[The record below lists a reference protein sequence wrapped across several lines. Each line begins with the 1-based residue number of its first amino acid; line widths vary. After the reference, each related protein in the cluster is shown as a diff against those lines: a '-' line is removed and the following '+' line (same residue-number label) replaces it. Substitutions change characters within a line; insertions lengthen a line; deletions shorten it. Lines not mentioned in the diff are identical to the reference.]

1 MSAQPTPA
9 ELFASIDRSMKNLE
23 ASFVEGR
30 QHAEAQ
36 ASMLEGL
43 QNCLAQLRAST
54 PAPAFAHPADASR
67 AFDLAAQIDALYVG
81 QPLAAGSFDQRGKI
95 QALLMQAGVAIAPAK
110 VTLPRVSR
118 EIWPNGSATTV
129 PAALRFLAEHD
140 RPSGG
145 SDHYNDEHLYQLAG
159 EVEAAVRATQRFELR
174 GGKVSWVTCPICRE
188 DDMRCVEEDEGQ
200 LIQCVNL
207 GCPSNQVVR
216 R

>member
-9 ELFASIDRSMKNLE
+9 ELFESIAITMKNLE
-23 ASFVEGR
+23 VSFIEGR
-30 QHAEAQ
+30 QHAGAQ

-43 QNCLAQLRAST
+43 QNRLAQLQAST
-54 PAPAFAHPADASR
+54 PAPAFAHPADAAH

-81 QPLAAGSFDQRGKI
+81 QPLAAGSLEQRGKI
-95 QALLMQAGVAIAPAK
+95 QALLMQAGVAAAPAK

-145 SDHYNDEHLYQLAG
+145 SDHYNDEHLYQLAA
-159 EVEAAVRATQRFELR
+159 EVESAVRATQRFEPR
-174 GGKVSWVTCPICRE
+174 GGKVSWVTCPICQE
-188 DDMRCVEEDEGQ
+188 DDMLCVEEDEGK

-207 GCPSNQVVR
+207 GCPSNQVTGR
-216 R
+216 